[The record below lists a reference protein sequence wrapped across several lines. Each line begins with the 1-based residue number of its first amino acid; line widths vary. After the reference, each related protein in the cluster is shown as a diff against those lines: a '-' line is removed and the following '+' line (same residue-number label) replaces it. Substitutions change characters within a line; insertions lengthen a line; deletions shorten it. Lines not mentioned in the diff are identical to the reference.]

1 MDRSSQPLY
10 GFSVPL
16 EMQGQASAIHPVLV
30 VGAGPVGL
38 TLALALERHGV
49 PVVLLEA
56 QAQVCDGSRAL
67 GMSRRTLEI
76 WAALDAVDGIA
87 AHGRPWD
94 GGKSYWRDREILRF
108 RMTDDPRLR
117 FRPMLNLQQCH
128 TEQYLVDAV
137 LQRPGID
144 LRWQQGLRS
153 LTPHADHVA
162 VVVDTPQGDYVLRA
176 RHVVACDG
184 ARSTVRD
191 AMALRLEGST
201 HDAAYLIADIRL
213 ATQTPMGRRC
223 WFDPPS
229 NPGSTVLM
237 HGQPDGVWRLD
248 YQLRPQED
256 QEQAQSPDAVRERI
270 RAHLAFIGEAG
281 PWELLWSSLYRAHSR
296 ALASFRQGR
305 VVFAGDAA
313 HLMPIFGIRG
323 LNSGVE
329 DAWNLGWKLAMVHH
343 GLGGEALL
351 DSYCAERRKAFVEN
365 ALLADRN
372 ARFMSPPTEG
382 TRIVRD
388 AVLQLATSEPAMA
401 DIINPRQASHVPL
414 RGSALDTRECGTF
427 RCGPAVGEVLPDLA
441 LAGEGGWLQA
451 RLGRRFT
458 LLVFGELPAPA
469 SAGLP
474 AWQQIAN
481 TAVLKVLRIVRY
493 GPADPAAGAIVDLD
507 GALHAAFG
515 AAAGTV
521 YLVRPDH
528 NIAGRWTA
536 VDAATLAAALH
547 RALAREGHAQPAP
560 TPVSVELAP
569 AEQIY
574 RALCGA
580 LGDAGP
586 EDGAHVLARIALNLA
601 MALGDAPK
609 AIRAIEQAT
618 PARTSH
624 TATSPT

>member
-1 MDRSSQPLY
+1 MDRPTQPRY

-16 EMQGQASAIHPVLV
+16 EMQGEASAIHPVLV

-38 TLALALERHGV
+38 TLALTLERHGV

-76 WAALDAVDGIA
+76 WAALGAVDRIA

-108 RMTDDPRLR
+108 RMADDPRLR

-137 LQRPGID
+137 LQRQGID
-144 LRWQQGLRS
+144 LRWQQGLRL
-153 LTPHADHVA
+153 LTPHTDHVA

-184 ARSTVRD
+184 ARSTVRE
-191 AMALRLEGST
+191 AMGLRLEGST

-213 ATQTPMGRRC
+213 ATDTPMGRRC

-256 QEQAQSPDAVRERI
+256 QERAQSPDAVRERI

-296 ALASFRQGR
+296 ALAKFRQGR

-329 DAWNLGWKLAMVHH
+329 DAWNLGCKLAMVHH

-351 DSYCAERRKAFVEN
+351 DSYCAERRRVFVEN

-372 ARFMSPPTEG
+372 ARFMSPSTQG

-388 AVLQLATSEPAMA
+388 AVLQLASTEPAMA

-414 RGSALDTRECGTF
+414 RDAALDTREACAF
-427 RCGPAVGEVLPDLA
+427 PCGPAVGEVLPDLA
-441 LAGEGGWLQA
+441 LAGERGWLQA
-451 RLGRRFT
+451 RLGRHFT
-458 LLVFGELPAPA
+458 VLVFGDLPGP
-469 SAGLP
+469 SAEP
-474 AWQQIAN
+474 SAWQQIAP
-481 TAVLKVLRIVRY
+481 TSVLKVLRVVH
-493 GPADPAAGAIVDLD
+493 GAADPAADAIADPD

-528 NIAGRWTA
+528 HIAARWTA

-547 RALAREGHAQPAP
+547 RALAREGNAQPAP
-560 TPVSVELAP
+560 TPVTVELAP

-574 RALCGA
+574 RAICAA

-586 EDGAHVLARIALNLA
+586 EDGAQVLARIALNLA
-601 MALGDAPK
+601 VTLGDAPK
-609 AIRAIEQAT
+609 ALRAIEQAA
-618 PARTSH
+618 PPRTAAPS
-624 TATSPT
+624 T